1 MVSYEIAEKLKAINK
16 NNNTSDNRI
25 FVVSKFCLA
34 YLQLYGAGA
43 NIAFVY
49 ENRPQV
55 QYTNLLTTGPFT
67 SNNDYD

>member
-49 ENRPQV
+49 ENRPQH
-55 QYTNLLTTGPFT
+55 Y
-67 SNNDYD
+67 